1 MLKAPPSTVIL
12 ETERTIMTPHQASD
26 FEDCAAMWGD
36 PAVTRHITGHASTR
50 QEAWSRHLRN
60 IGHWAALGFGY
71 WVVRNKVDGA
81 FLGEVGFADFQRAI
95 EPPLGNRPEMG
106 WVLCSTAQGRGL
118 AHETVSEAAA
128 WGDRHFLSDT
138 TVCIIAPEHTSSI
151 SVARKQGF
159 ADMLTTTYMGT
170 PTLVMARHKPE

>member
-12 ETERTIMTPHQASD
+12 ETERTVMTPHQVSD

-71 WVVRNKVDGA
+71 WVVRNKADGA